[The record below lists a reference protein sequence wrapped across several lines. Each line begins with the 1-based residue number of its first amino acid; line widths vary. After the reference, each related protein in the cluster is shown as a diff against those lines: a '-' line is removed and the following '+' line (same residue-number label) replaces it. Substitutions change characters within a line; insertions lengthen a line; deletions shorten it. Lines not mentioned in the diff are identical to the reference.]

1 MNVKKLVS
9 GFFVALLAAA
19 LFVGAGAAADGTAA
33 DGIPTVFVY
42 EYNSA
47 YDGTWYNE
55 DTGESITFA
64 GHYLTGNNIKEGT
77 YKNSTADNAASI
89 YVRYPDARIE
99 ATVNGVSVIDGTVP
113 DNAKITFTLSGLTEK
128 YKQVYNT
135 TKGNFRLSF
144 INPDGVRT
152 FHLGDAGTVIGENQ
166 VEFQLTSA
174 VDAGEWQ
181 VQAYFAPATGNAEG
195 QLVSTTPDQYKYGK
209 TLYKFTVTDTDNE
222 ISISTDSVILGNSF
236 TVTVEGYPGNWVR
249 IYCEDED
256 ASIKAV
262 AGQPNVIGIDKESCK
277 LDETDTLE
285 VDEHGIYVKIADNG
299 KKTVALKAEK
309 EDGKFTI
316 KSKFYVSGVDLDGTS
331 YKVLENNKDNLESSS
346 AKTAKITVIEGAISI
361 SAEQDFYYLGNDVD
375 LFGTNTETDDVYLYI
390 KGSNVDF
397 QELKDGNDIYKINV
411 NSDNSWDEEIDGVV
425 FDNFDAGT
433 YTIYAVAVNLQNE
446 KTANTEEYGDDDL
459 EDIISDFTY
468 ATASLV
474 LKQPFLNAELSAPVV
489 AQASDLTISGNAEAA
504 DKIMFYVFGNNKFT
518 SGTITVE
525 DDGTFEE
532 DIDIDEDEYATGQYF
547 VVLQHPMY
555 DGVFNIGPIE
565 DDTVSEKV
573 GNKDSYNIVLNTKGS
588 YEVVDLDNES
598 SKILFNT
605 LNRQSANAAEA
616 LCQALDTQNI
626 DDVYVKAAFIV
637 ATPTASMNPVSD
649 VAKGSKL
656 VVSGTSNMAEGEVV
670 TVEMLSTAF
679 AAIPKESVNSAS
691 FMSLVTK
698 VQEDGTWEVTFDTTG
713 LNVDEYTLS
722 ATVGD
727 IKTSAVIVKVTEGA
741 PVTPPADDKPD
752 TPVDPVTPPTEDPK
766 EEPETPGFGALAALA
781 GLGAVA
787 VLLLRRE

>member
-19 LFVGAGAAADGTAA
+19 LFVGAGAAV
-33 DGIPTVFVY
+33 PTVFVY
-42 EYNSA
+42 EQTDYS
-47 YDGTWYNE
+47 GTWYNE
-55 DTGESITFA
+55 DTNEAITFA
-64 GHYLTGNNIKEGT
+64 GGYLTGDNIKEGT
-77 YKNSTADNAASI
+77 YRNGPTENADSI

-99 ATVNGVSVIDGTVP
+99 ATVNGVSVIGGTVP
-113 DNAKITFTLSGLTEK
+113 DNAVITFTLNNLTAGYSLSKEEDDIH
-128 YKQVYNT
+128 
-135 TKGNFRLSF
+135 LSF

-152 FHLGDAGTVIGENQ
+152 FYLNGLEYGEDDIDPVNKTVTINLGAEGAD
-166 VEFQLTSA
+166 

-181 VQAYFAPATGNAEG
+181 VQAFFQPSEG
-195 QLVSTTPDQYKYGK
+195 DGKLVSTTPDKYKYGQ
-209 TLYKFTVTDTDNE
+209 TLYKFTITDTDNE
-222 ISISTDSVILGNSF
+222 ISINTDSVILGNTF
-236 TVTVEGYPGNWVR
+236 TVTVEGYPGDWAY
-249 IYCEDED
+249 IYCEDAD
-256 ASIKAV
+256 AHIEAV
-262 AGQPNVIGIDKESCK
+262 AGQPNVIPVKEKS
-277 LDETDTLE
+277 LNLNDD
-285 VDEHGIYVKIADNG
+285 GIYVKIADNG
-299 KKTVALKAEK
+299 KKTIALKATQ

-316 KSKFYVSGVDLDGTS
+316 KSLFYETGVTPVTGIEPMS
-331 YKVLENNKDNLESSS
+331 YDLESTK

-390 KGSNVDF
+390 MGSNVDF
-397 QELKDGNDIYKINV
+397 QPLKDGDVIYKINV
-411 NSDNSWDEEIDGVV
+411 DSDNSWDEEIDGVV
-425 FDNFDAGT
+425 FNNFDAGT
-433 YTIYAVAVNLQNE
+433 YTIYAVAVQLE
-446 KTANTEEYGDDDL
+446 DYEDKEEYDGDDL
-459 EDIISDFTY
+459 EDILSDFTY
-468 ATASLV
+468 ATVSLA
-474 LKQPFLNAELSAPVV
+474 LKQPFLNAALSTTVV
-489 AQASDLTISGNAEAA
+489 AQDSDLTITGNAEAA
-504 DKIMFYVFGNNKFT
+504 DTLRFYVFGNNKFAE
-518 SGTITVE
+518 GTITVE

-532 DIDIDEDEYATGQYF
+532 DIDIDEDDYATGQYF
-547 VVLQHPMY
+547 LVLQHPMY
-555 DGVFNIGPIE
+555 DGEFNIGPLA
-565 DDTVSEKV
+565 DANSDKV

-588 YEVVDLDNES
+588 FDEVDVKNET

-649 VAKGSKL
+649 VTKGSKL
-656 VVSGTSNMAEGEVV
+656 VVSGTTNMAEGEIV

-698 VQEDGTWEVTFDTTG
+698 VQKDGTWEVTFDTTG

-722 ATVGD
+722 ATIGD

-752 TPVDPVTPPTEDPK
+752 TPVTPEQPEQPEQPT
-766 EEPETPGFGALAALA
+766 EPETPGFGALAALA
-781 GLGAVA
+781 GLGSVA

>member
-19 LFVGAGAAADGTAA
+19 LFVGAGAAADG
-33 DGIPTVFVY
+33 IPTVFVY
-42 EYNSA
+42 ENA
-47 YDGTWYNE
+47 GLDGTWYNE
-55 DTGESITFA
+55 DTNEAITFA
-64 GHYLTGNNIKEGT
+64 GGYLTGDNIKEGT
-77 YKNSTADNAASI
+77 YRDSPNEGAKSI

-99 ATVNGVSVIDGTVP
+99 ATVNGVSVIGGTVP
-113 DNAKITFTLSGLTEK
+113 DDAKITFTLNNLTAGYSLSKEE
-128 YKQVYNT
+128 
-135 TKGNFRLSF
+135 GDFHLSF

-152 FHLGDAGTVIGENQ
+152 FYLNGLKYNDGDINSVNKTVTIDLGAEGAD
-166 VEFQLTSA
+166 

-181 VQAYFAPATGNAEG
+181 VQAYFAPSTKNGLG
-195 QLVSTTPDQYKYGK
+195 KLVSTTPDKYKYGK
-209 TLYKFTVTDTDNE
+209 TLYKFTITDTDNE
-222 ISISTDSVILGNSF
+222 ISINTDSVILGNTF
-236 TVTVEGYPGNWVR
+236 TVTVEGYPGDWAY
-249 IYCEDED
+249 IYCDDAD
-256 ASIKAV
+256 ASIEAV
-262 AGQPNVIGIDKESCK
+262 AGQPNVDSFKEESLNLKDGIF
-277 LDETDTLE
+277 
-285 VDEHGIYVKIADNG
+285 VKIADNG
-299 KKTVALKAEK
+299 KKTIALKATQ

-316 KSKFYVSGVDLDGTS
+316 KSLFYKTGKTPESGVNPKGNAEL
-331 YKVLENNKDNLESSS
+331 LESTK

-397 QELKDGNDIYKINV
+397 QPLKDGNDIYKINV

-425 FDNFDAGT
+425 FNNFDAGT
-433 YTIYAVAVNLQNE
+433 YTIYAVAVQLE
-446 KTANTEEYGDDDL
+446 DYEDKEEYDGDDL
-459 EDIISDFTY
+459 EDILSDFTY
-468 ATASLV
+468 ATVSLA
-474 LKQPFLNAELSAPVV
+474 LKQPFLNAALSATVV
-489 AQASDLTISGNAEAA
+489 AQDSDLTITGNAEAA
-504 DKIMFYVFGNNKFT
+504 DTLRFYVFGNNKFAE
-518 SGTITVE
+518 GTITVE

-532 DIDIDEDEYATGQYF
+532 DIDIDEDDYATGQYF
-547 VVLQHPMY
+547 LVLQHPMY
-555 DGVFNIGPIE
+555 DGKFNIGPLE
-565 DDTVSEKV
+565 DETSSDKV

-588 YEVVDLDNES
+588 FEEVDVKNET

-649 VAKGSKL
+649 VTKGSKL
-656 VVSGTSNMAEGEVV
+656 VVSGTSNMAPGEIV

-698 VQEDGTWEVTFDTTG
+698 VQDDGTWEVTFDTTG

-722 ATVGD
+722 ATIGD

-752 TPVDPVTPPTEDPK
+752 TPVDPVDPVTPPA

>member
-19 LFVGAGAAADGTAA
+19 LFVGAGAAV
-33 DGIPTVFVY
+33 PTVFVY
-42 EYNSA
+42 ENA
-47 YDGTWYNE
+47 GLDGTWYNE
-55 DTGESITFA
+55 DTNEAITFA
-64 GHYLTGNNIKEGT
+64 GGYLTGDNIKEGT
-77 YKNSTADNAASI
+77 YRNSPKDEEARSI

-99 ATVNGVSVIDGTVP
+99 ATVNGVSVIGGTVP
-113 DNAKITFTLSGLTEK
+113 DDAEITFTLNNLTAGYSLSKEG
-128 YKQVYNT
+128 Y
-135 TKGNFRLSF
+135 GDFCLSF
-144 INPDGVRT
+144 INPDGVPT
-152 FHLGDAGTVIGENQ
+152 FYLNGLKPSDINEDDKTVTFNLEG
-166 VEFQLTSA
+166 A
-174 VDAGEWQ
+174 DVDAGEWQ
-181 VQAYFAPATGNAEG
+181 VQAYFNATGAGG
-195 QLVSTTPDQYKYGK
+195 QLVTTTPDKYKYGQ

-222 ISISTDSVILGNSF
+222 ITINTDSVILGNSF
-236 TVTVEGYPGNWVR
+236 TVTVEGYPGTWAK
-249 IYCEDED
+249 IWCDDAD
-256 ASIKAV
+256 ASIFAV
-262 AGQPNVIGIDKESCK
+262 AGQPNVYGIKDGMLNIES
-277 LDETDTLE
+277 TDLE
-285 VDEHGIYVKIADNG
+285 VSENGIYVKIADNG
-299 KKTVALKAEK
+299 KKTVALKALK

-316 KSKFYVSGVDLDGTS
+316 KSEYYVSSVDQN
-331 YKVLENNKDNLESSS
+331 YLETKKPDNDDKESTK

-397 QELKDGNDIYKINV
+397 QPLKDGNDIYKINV

-425 FDNFDAGT
+425 FNNFDAGT
-433 YTIYAVAVNLQNE
+433 YTIYAVAVQLE
-446 KTANTEEYGDDDL
+446 DYEDKEEYDGDDL
-459 EDIISDFTY
+459 EDILSDFTY
-468 ATASLV
+468 ATVSLA
-474 LKQPFLNAELSAPVV
+474 LKQPFLNAALSTTVV
-489 AQASDLTISGNAEAA
+489 AQDSDLTITGNAEAA
-504 DKIMFYVFGNNKFT
+504 DTLRFYVFGNNKFAE
-518 SGTITVE
+518 GTITVE

-532 DIDIDEDEYATGQYF
+532 DIDIDEDDYATGQYF
-547 VVLQHPMY
+547 LVLQHPMY
-555 DGVFNIGPIE
+555 DGEFNIGPLA
-565 DDTVSEKV
+565 DANSDKV

-588 YEVVDLDNES
+588 YADDATDA
-598 SKILFNT
+598 KIDILFNT

-626 DDVYVKAAFIV
+626 DDVYVKATFVV

-649 VAKGSKL
+649 VTKGSKL
-656 VVSGTSNMAEGEVV
+656 VVSGTSNMAPGEIV

-698 VQEDGTWEVTFDTTG
+698 VQDDGTWEVTFDTTG

-722 ATVGD
+722 ATIGD

-752 TPVDPVTPPTEDPK
+752 TPVTPEQPEQPEQPT
-766 EEPETPGFGALAALA
+766 EPETPGFGALAALA